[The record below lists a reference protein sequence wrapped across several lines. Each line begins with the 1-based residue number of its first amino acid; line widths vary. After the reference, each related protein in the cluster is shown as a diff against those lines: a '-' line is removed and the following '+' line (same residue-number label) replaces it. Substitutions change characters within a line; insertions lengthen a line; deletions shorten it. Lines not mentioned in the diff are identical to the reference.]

1 MTSCQTC
8 GSPLPPDARFCPAC
22 GTPTSAPGEGGTR
35 RPVTIVFTD
44 VVGSTALAERLD
56 AESLGGLM
64 TRYYETMR
72 EVVERHGGAVEKFI
86 GDAVVATFGAPAV
99 HEDDAL
105 RAVRAAHEMHA
116 ALGRL
121 NDELERRW
129 SVRLEVRT
137 GVATG
142 EVLAGGGAAVLGS
155 PANLAARLQTEAAD
169 GEILLAATTER
180 LVRHEVRVEAAG
192 AMTLKGFDEPVECF
206 RLLGLDG
213 GARRPARTPHVGRE
227 HELSLLELAYRR
239 ALRDRRV
246 QLVTVLGEPG
256 IGKTRL
262 VEEAITRLE
271 GDPLVLRGRC
281 LPYGD
286 GITFFPVGEAVSAA
300 AAIGDDDDAELA
312 QSKVASLVPAD
323 AAPVAA
329 MVSEAIGLG
338 GAGGA
343 PEETLWAIRRYFE
356 LLATERP
363 LVLVF
368 DDLQWAEPTF
378 LDLVVQLVERSRGAP
393 ELVVAVARPELFEQ
407 RPGWGG
413 GTANAVAISLE
424 PLTVQEGA
432 ALVRHIVPDGEVEE
446 DLAATLVSTGGGNPL
461 FLQEYVAMLLEVGG
475 LVLAGETWQAPDD
488 PGGAT
493 SGVTPPTLTGLLTA
507 RLDRLPGDEREALT
521 HASVVGKVFSVPE
534 LAATAPERHAG
545 GLDDV
550 VERLVERDLIAP
562 PSGDAAPSSRLE
574 FRHQLLRDAAY
585 GSLPK
590 ARRAELHE
598 TFATWLERGAPDRA
612 EETAE
617 IAGFHLAQAHD
628 YRVELGRDDD
638 GTRALASRAAD
649 RLSGA
654 GTRALERGDPRA
666 ATRLLGRAVALE
678 ADPGRR
684 AAMRL
689 RLCNALGD
697 AGTLDRYET
706 MLETGLAEARDAG
719 DLRLRTRF
727 EHLRTA
733 LTLISDPRST
743 GPDAV
748 SSQLRAQA
756 DTLRSLGDIEGVAE
770 CEYQLA
776 TIAWIVGD
784 ADAFERSARQAL
796 EDATASGNGRLVGR
810 AVNYVINALLR
821 GPAPLADALA
831 ELRAIRD
838 RTPLARAAA
847 ASVRLGE
854 AEMLARVGRSEEAT
868 ALADTAAAEL
878 DDLGLHVDVAA
889 AESIRAIVAD
899 AAGDLAGAERAL
911 RRSGEM
917 FRAADDAAN
926 GALVEIDLANVLAR
940 LGRTVEAL
948 ELASSVSE
956 LAAGYDAEAQVGW
969 RIASARALA
978 SSGDAPAAEQL
989 AAEALERAEATGFVV
1004 LRADAHVAMAD
1015 VLTASHRTADALEH
1029 LRTAEATF
1037 RAKGQTNDADACARR
1052 VQRVEDGVAG

>member
-22 GTPTSAPGEGGTR
+22 GAATAAPGERGTR

-72 EVVERHGGAVEKFI
+72 DAVERHGGAVEKFI

-180 LVRHEVRVEAAG
+180 LVRHDVRVEAAG
-192 AMTLKGFDEPVECF
+192 ALALKGFDEPVECF

-213 GARRPARTPHVGRE
+213 IAHTPARTPHVGRE
-227 HELSLLELAYRR
+227 HELSLLELAFRR

-262 VEEAITRLE
+262 VEEAIARLG

-286 GITFFPVGEAVSAA
+286 GITFFPIGEAVSAA
-300 AAIGDDDDAELA
+300 AAVSDDDDAELA
-312 QSKVASLVPAD
+312 KAKVASLVPAD

-356 LLATERP
+356 LLAAERP

-378 LDLVVQLVERSRGAP
+378 LDLVVQLAERSRGVP

-413 GTANAVAISLE
+413 GAANAVAISLE
-424 PLTVQEGA
+424 PLTEQEGA
-432 ALVRHIVPDGEVEE
+432 DLVRHIVPDGEVEE
-446 DLAATLVSTGGGNPL
+446 GLAASLVATGGGNPL

-475 LVLAGETWQAPDD
+475 LVLDGERWRPSGE
-488 PGGAT
+488 PGGEAA
-493 SGVTPPTLTGLLTA
+493 GMTPPTLTGLLTA
-507 RLDRLPGDEREALT
+507 RLHRLPDVEREALT
-521 HASVVGKVFSVPE
+521 HASVIGKVFSVPE
-534 LAATAPERHAG
+534 LTALMGQQQAG
-545 GLDDV
+545 VDDMMA
-550 VERLVERDLIAP
+550 RLVERDLVAP
-562 PSGDAAPSSRLE
+562 PSGDAAPSMRLE

-628 YRVELGRDDD
+628 YRVELGRDDEATLALA
-638 GTRALASRAAD
+638 TRAAE

-654 GTRALERGDPRA
+654 GDRALERGDPRA
-666 ATRLLGRAVALE
+666 ATRLLGRAVVLE
-678 ADPGRR
+678 ADAGRR
-684 AAMRL
+684 AAIRL
-689 RLCNALGD
+689 RLCNALSD
-697 AGTLDRYET
+697 AGTFDRYEA
-706 MLETGLAEARDAG
+706 MLETGLAEAREVG
-719 DLRLRTRF
+719 DLRLRTRY
-727 EHLRTA
+727 EHLRTV

-743 GPDAV
+743 APDAV

-784 ADAFERSARQAL
+784 AGAFERSARQAL
-796 EDATASGNGRLVGR
+796 EHAIASGDVRLVGR

-821 GPAPLADALA
+821 GPVPLPEALA
-831 ELRAIRD
+831 ELQEIRD
-838 RTPLARAAA
+838 RTPLSRGAAA
-847 ASVRLGE
+847 GVRLGE
-854 AEMLARVGRSEEAT
+854 ADMLAHVGRFDDAK
-868 ALADTAAAEL
+868 ALADSAVTEL

-889 AESIRAIVAD
+889 AESIRASVTD
-899 AAGDLAGAERAL
+899 ARGDLEGAERAL

-940 LGRTVEAL
+940 MGRTAEAL

-978 SSGDAPAAEQL
+978 ASGDAPAAERL
-989 AAEALERAEATGFVV
+989 AGEALERADATDFVV
-1004 LRADAHVAMAD
+1004 LQAEAHVAMAE
-1015 VLTASHRTADALEH
+1015 VLAASDRALEAIGH
-1029 LRTAEATF
+1029 LDRAEELF
-1037 RAKGQTNDADACARR
+1037 LAKGQSVDASTCAATAERLR
-1052 VQRVEDGVAG
+1052 MTAL

>member
-22 GTPTSAPGEGGTR
+22 GSPTSAPGEGGTR

-56 AESLGGLM
+56 AESLGGVM

-72 EVVERHGGAVEKFI
+72 EAIERHGGAVGKFI
-86 GDAVVATFGAPAV
+86 GDAVLATFGAPAV

-116 ALGRL
+116 ALKRL
-121 NDELERRW
+121 NDELEHRW

-155 PANLAARLQTEAAD
+155 PANLAARLQTAAAD
-169 GEILLAATTER
+169 GEILLAAATER
-180 LVRHEVRVEAAG
+180 LVRNDVRVEAAG
-192 AMTLKGFDEPVECF
+192 ALTLKGFDEPVECF

-213 GARRPARTPHVGRE
+213 GARGPARTPHVGRE
-227 HELSLLELAYRR
+227 HELSLLQLAYRR

-262 VEEAITRLE
+262 VEEAIARLE

-286 GITFFPVGEAVSAA
+286 GITFFPVGEAVSAV
-300 AAIGDDDDAELA
+300 AAIGGDDDAEVA
-312 QSKVASLVPAD
+312 QAKVASLVP
-323 AAPVAA
+323 PEEVGVAA

-338 GAGGA
+338 GTGGA

-356 LLATERP
+356 LLAAERP

-378 LDLVVQLVERSRGAP
+378 LDLVVQLAERSRGVP

-413 GTANAVAISLE
+413 GAANAVAISLE
-424 PLTVQEGA
+424 PLTEQEGA
-432 ALVRHIVPDGEVEE
+432 DLVRHIVPDGAVED
-446 DLAATLVSTGGGNPL
+446 DLATSLVATGGGNPL
-461 FLQEYVAMLLEVGG
+461 FQQEYVAMLLEVGG
-475 LVLAGETWQAPDD
+475 LVRDGERWQASDD
-488 PGGAT
+488 PGGGSA
-493 SGVTPPTLTGLLTA
+493 GVTPPTLTGLLTA
-507 RLDRLPGDEREALT
+507 RLHRLPDDEREALT
-521 HASVVGKVFSVPE
+521 HASVIGKVFSVPE
-534 LAATAPERHAG
+534 LTALLGQRG
-545 GLDDV
+545 DLDDV
-550 VERLVERDLIAP
+550 MDRLVERDLIAP
-562 PSGDAAPSSRLE
+562 PSGDAAPSMRLE

-598 TFATWLERGAPDRA
+598 TFATWLEGGAPDRA

-628 YRVELGRDDD
+628 YRVQLGHDDE
-638 GTRALASRAAD
+638 GTRALATRAAE

-654 GTRALERGDPRA
+654 GGRALERGDPRA
-666 ATRLLGRAVALE
+666 ASRLLSRAVALE
-678 ADPGRR
+678 TDAGRR

-697 AGTLDRYET
+697 AGTLERYEA

-719 DLRLRTRF
+719 DVRLRTRF

-743 GPDAV
+743 APDAV
-748 SSQLRAQA
+748 SSQLRGQA
-756 DTLRSLGDIEGVAE
+756 DTLRSLGDIEGIAE

-784 ADAFERSARQAL
+784 AGAFERSAREAL
-796 EDATASGNGRLVGR
+796 EHAIASGNVRLVGR

-821 GPAPLADALA
+821 GPVPLPEALA
-831 ELRAIRD
+831 ELQAIRHH
-838 RTPLARAAA
+838 TPLGRGAAA
-847 ASVRLGE
+847 GVRLGE
-854 AEMLARVGRSEEAT
+854 AEMLAHAGRFDEAS
-868 ALADTAAAEL
+868 ALADAAVAEL
-878 DDLGLHVDVAA
+878 DDLGLHIDVAA

-899 AAGDLAGAERAL
+899 ARGDLEAAERAL
-911 RRSGEM
+911 RRSGDM
-917 FRAADDAAN
+917 FRAAGDAAN

-940 LGRTVEAL
+940 MGRAAEAL

-978 SSGDAPAAEQL
+978 SSGDGETAERL
-989 AAEALERAEATGFVV
+989 AAEALERADATDFVV
-1004 LRADAHVAMAD
+1004 LQADAHMAMAE
-1015 VLTASHRTADALEH
+1015 VLAARDRAPEAIEH
-1029 LRTAEATF
+1029 LGRAEAIF
-1037 RAKGQTNDADACARR
+1037 LAKGQTVEATACA
-1052 VQRVEDGVAG
+1052 EAAGRLRSSAP